1 MPSSEVQSPPPYM
14 FIVEEDDASLFCKGK
29 LSSFYSRE
37 NVSLVD
43 VHSESYVFYQKA
55 RHSFFGEKM
64 THVNKIKCCMG

>member
-1 MPSSEVQSPPPYM
+1 MHHCFVRVNYL
-14 FIVEEDDASLFCKGK
+14 V
-29 LSSFYSRE
+29 YSRE

-55 RHSFFGEKM
+55 RHSFLGEKM